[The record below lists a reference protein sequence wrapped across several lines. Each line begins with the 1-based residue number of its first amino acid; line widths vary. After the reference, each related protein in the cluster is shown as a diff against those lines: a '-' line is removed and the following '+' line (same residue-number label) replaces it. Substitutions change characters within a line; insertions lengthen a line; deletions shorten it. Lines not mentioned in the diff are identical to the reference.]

1 VVVIGVNGGG
11 LLGGDDG
18 PRIDAF
24 IRQTGVTFPVVMD
37 QGQTQLYDQGP
48 AISPYPVDVVI
59 DRDGTIRAIFT
70 EYDADALLEA
80 VNDAL

>member
-1 VVVIGVNGGG
+1 MRQTAASG
-11 LLGGDDG
+11 LLMILLAGLLSGCAVRNRCQSGGC
-18 PRIDAF
+18 
-24 IRQTGVTFPVVMD
+24 
-37 QGQTQLYDQGP
+37 YDQGP

-70 EYDADALLEA
+70 EYDADALIEA